1 MFLNSKNSKNILFF
15 LIFFLI
21 ILKFFNTFYNSYSI
35 SLWNYKERMTQAY
48 GYCQNESW
56 GFYNYVIK
64 KFNLGSQNL
73 RIIHSEDNVTLQNL
87 FNLKKEWDNSIKTN
101 FLIILNY
108 KSENNQDIFQSKYK
122 FIKNYKIKYRFNNCY
137 LMELND

>member
-1 MFLNSKNSKNILFF
+1 MFLNSKNTKNILFF
-15 LIFFLI
+15 IIFFLI

-64 KFNLGSQNL
+64 KYNLENKKIK
-73 RIIHSEDNVTLQNL
+73 IINDEGFVVVDALFKNINVTNKDYKYLM
-87 FNLKKEWDNSIKTN
+87 
-101 FLIILNY
+101 ILN
-108 KSENNQDIFQSKYK
+108 FQSKNKQNIYDMK
-122 FIKNYKIKYRFNNCY
+122 IENINNFSIKYRFNNCY
-137 LMELND
+137 LLELND

>member
-64 KFNLGSQNL
+64 KYNLENKKIKIVNDKGFVVVDALFKNM
-73 RIIHSEDNVTLQNL
+73 NVTNKDYKYLM
-87 FNLKKEWDNSIKTN
+87 
-101 FLIILNY
+101 ILNFQ
-108 KSENNQDIFQSKYK
+108 SENEQNIYNMKIENINNFS
-122 FIKNYKIKYRFNNCY
+122 IKYRYNNCY
-137 LMELND
+137 LLELND